1 MLHRKIQNI
10 LIKIQILAKTG
21 KNSLPYQGINI
32 GQTMEY
38 KPAKCGSWIN
48 AKRQS
53 DAKFQTYV
61 NHAAFKTNS
70 ELHLIICTI
79 FH

>member
-10 LIKIQILAKTG
+10 FIKIQILAKTG
-21 KNSLPYQGINI
+21 KNSLPYQGIKI
-32 GQTMEY
+32 GQTTEY

-48 AKRQS
+48 ANRQS

-61 NHAAFKTNS
+61 NYTAFKTNS
-70 ELHLIICTI
+70 ELY
-79 FH
+79 